1 MSFNDQEKLELRNL
15 INVNDIVRRSEN
27 PNPIT
32 IVVIIIVT
40 ILVMYFIFIQVI
52 KKTITGI
59 WIDDADKNH
68 DIIHNKWKDTIIVN
82 SKYHGLVKGHLVV
95 IYMNNKM
102 QMGIWIKNK
111 IKWTDG
117 STWDCSYGY

>member
-1 MSFNDQEKLELRNL
+1 MSFSYQEKLELRNL
-15 INVNDIVRRSEN
+15 IKVKDVVRRSEN
-27 PNPIT
+27 PNPLI

-40 ILVMYFIFIQVI
+40 ILVMYCAFIQVI

-59 WIDDADKNH
+59 WIDGDDKNH
-68 DIIHNKWKDTIIVN
+68 DIIHNKWKDTIIDN
-82 SKYHGLVKGHLVV
+82 GKYHGLVKGHLVV
-95 IYMNNKM
+95 IYMNKKM

-111 IKWTDG
+111 ITWTDG